1 MSERKRI
8 LVTNDD
14 GIDARGIRV
23 LVKTLSEVADIY
35 VCAPKTEQSATGHG
49 LTMGPGRY
57 VDFIERQI
65 PHTKLAYAVTGKP
78 ADCVKMG
85 LGFLSEKKG
94 VEIDYIFSGIN
105 HGGNLGTDT
114 VYSGTVSAAL
124 EGMICGKS
132 AAAVSL
138 GSHQAEH
145 FEAIS
150 KLALLAFRM
159 LEQRSDDEL
168 TVLNVNVPDVP
179 EEQVRG
185 VLVTHLGRREYA
197 DFMVDNGADPDNY
210 SCMYRG
216 TPVVYDSD
224 DLSIDTIAHQH
235 GYATITPLQ
244 HDLTDRARYTALAA
258 AGHDLSE
265 RYGLFRSGTSI

>member
-1 MSERKRI
+1 MNDRKKI

-14 GIDARGIRV
+14 GIDARGIRM
-23 LVKTLSEVADIY
+23 LVRTLSEAADIY
-35 VCAPKTEQSATGHG
+35 VCAPATEQSATGHG

-57 VDFIERQI
+57 IDFIERQI

-85 LGFLSEKKG
+85 LGFLESQKG
-94 VEIDYIFSGIN
+94 VTIDYVFSGIN

-145 FEAIS
+145 FEAIC
-150 KLALLAFRM
+150 KLALLAYRM
-159 LEQRSDDEL
+159 LAQRSDDDL
-168 TVLNVNVPDVP
+168 TVLNVNVPDIP
-179 EEQVRG
+179 AEQLKGVRVCPIG
-185 VLVTHLGRREYA
+185 PRDYTDGIEFLRSEGGSEVWQYVSKATYR
-197 DFMVDNGADPDNY
+197 DDPDPEWDVTAWQE
-210 SCMYRG
+210 G
-216 TPVVYDSD
+216 WV
-224 DLSIDTIAHQH
+224 
-235 GYATITPLQ
+235 TITPVQMMHENPKML
-244 HDLTDRARYTALAA
+244 DLV
-258 AGHDLSE
+258 
-265 RYGLFRSGTSI
+265 RSWGITLEK

>member
-1 MSERKRI
+1 MRDRKKI

-14 GIDARGIRV
+14 GIDARGIRM
-23 LVKTLSEVADIY
+23 LVKTLSEATDIY
-35 VCAPKTEQSATGHG
+35 VCAPATEQSATGHG
-49 LTMGPGRY
+49 LTMGSGRY
-57 VDFIERQI
+57 IDFIERQI

-85 LGFLSEKKG
+85 LGFLESQKG
-94 VEIDYIFSGIN
+94 VTIDYVFSGIN

-145 FEAIS
+145 FEAIC
-150 KLALLAFRM
+150 KLALLAYRM
-159 LEQRSDDEL
+159 LAQRSDDDL
-168 TVLNVNVPDVP
+168 TVLNVNVPDIP
-179 EEQVRG
+179 EDEVKG
-185 VLVTHLGRREYA
+185 ILVTHLGRRDYE
-197 DFMVDNGADPDNY
+197 DFMVENGGDPDNF

-216 TPVVYDSD
+216 TPVQYDSD
-224 DLSIDTIAHQH
+224 DLSIDTIAHQK
-235 GYATITPLQ
+235 GYATITPLH
-244 HDLTDRARYTALAA
+244 HDLTDRARYAALAA
-258 AGHDLSE
+258 AGQDLSE
-265 RYGLFRSGTSI
+265 RYGLFRRGE

>member
-85 LGFLSEKKG
+85 SVFCRRRKASRSITSFPVSTTAATWEPIQSIRERCPRRWKG
-94 VEIDYIFSGIN
+94 
-105 HGGNLGTDT
+105 
-114 VYSGTVSAAL
+114 
-124 EGMICGKS
+124 
-132 AAAVSL
+132 
-138 GSHQAEH
+138 
-145 FEAIS
+145 
-150 KLALLAFRM
+150 
-159 LEQRSDDEL
+159 
-168 TVLNVNVPDVP
+168 
-179 EEQVRG
+179 
-185 VLVTHLGRREYA
+185 
-197 DFMVDNGADPDNY
+197 
-210 SCMYRG
+210 
-216 TPVVYDSD
+216 
-224 DLSIDTIAHQH
+224 
-235 GYATITPLQ
+235 
-244 HDLTDRARYTALAA
+244 
-258 AGHDLSE
+258 
-265 RYGLFRSGTSI
+265 

>member
-1 MSERKRI
+1 MGNRRSI

-14 GIDARGIRV
+14 GIDARGIRM
-23 LVKTLSEVADIY
+23 LVRTLSEVADIY
-35 VCAPKTEQSATGHG
+35 VCAPATEQSAAGHG

-57 VDFIERQI
+57 IDFKERQI
-65 PHTKLAYAVTGKP
+65 PRTELAYAVTGKP

-85 LGFLSEKKG
+85 IGFLESQKG
-94 VEIDYIFSGIN
+94 VSIDYVFSGIN

-138 GSHQAEH
+138 GSHKAEH
-145 FEAIS
+145 FEAVC

-159 LEQRSDDEL
+159 LEQRSEDDL
-168 TVLNVNVPDVP
+168 TVLNVNVPDIP
-179 EEQVRG
+179 EEEVKGIQ
-185 VLVTHLGRREYA
+185 VTHLGRRDYD
-197 DFMVDNGADPDNY
+197 DFMVETGSADAF

-224 DLSIDTIAHQH
+224 DLTIDTIAHQH
-235 GYATITPLQ
+235 GYATVTPLH
-244 HDLTDRARYTALAA
+244 HDLTDRARYAALAA
-258 AGHDLSE
+258 AGGSLSE
-265 RYGLFRSGTSI
+265 RYGLFH